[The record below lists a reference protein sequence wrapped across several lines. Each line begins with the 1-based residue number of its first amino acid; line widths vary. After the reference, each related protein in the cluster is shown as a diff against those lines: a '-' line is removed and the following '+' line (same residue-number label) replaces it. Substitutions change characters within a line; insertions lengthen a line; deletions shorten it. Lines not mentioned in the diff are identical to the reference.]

1 MARRCTTEEFIQ
13 KAVSLYGT
21 KYDYSEVNYI
31 NAYTKVIFTCDKGHR
46 YFQMPNSHLKGA
58 VCRECI
64 CKGIKTSDKEIR
76 RNEVKKI
83 IDEYNKKTGNKV
95 VRTTDEF
102 KAKSRAIHGEGSFNY
117 DEVDYY
123 GSREPVW
130 ITCKNGHR
138 FEQTPHSHLS
148 GNGCRECSGR
158 KQYTNETFKHKSIE
172 VHGDVFDYSE
182 VDYKNAYT
190 KVKLTCKKCNTSFL
204 QYPSTNICGKGC
216 KVCIKSLPKPKRE
229 NYNRTPRKAFFI
241 GKPTILYYVKFEEEN
256 IYKIGITSRST
267 RTRFK
272 CDNKPYQIIKE
283 WLFENGEDAL
293 NIEQEYHERF
303 KEFRYITTDFLKF
316 GNTELY
322 FKDVLS
328 LDK

>member
-31 NAYTKVIFTCDKGHR
+31 NAYTKVIVTCDKGHR
-46 YFQMPNSHLKGA
+46 YFQMPNSHLKGS

-64 CKGIKTSDKEIR
+64 GRGTKTTDKEIR

-83 IDEYNKKTGNKV
+83 IDEYNKKVGKSS

-102 KAKSRAIHGEGSFNY
+102 KAKARAIHGEGSFNY
-117 DEVDYY
+117 DEVDYK
-123 GSREPVW
+123 STKEPVW

-138 FEQTPHSHLS
+138 FSQSPRHHIN
-148 GNGCRECSGR
+148 GNGCKECSGK
-158 KQYTNETFKHKSIE
+158 KQYTNETFKQKSIE

-204 QYPSTNICGKGC
+204 QFPTSNICGKGC
-216 KVCIKSLPKPKRE
+216 KVCSMKEVGLKSR
-229 NYNRTPRKAFFI
+229 NTPSKFKFD
-241 GKPTILYYVKFEEEN
+241 GKPTILYYVKFEEES
-256 IYKIGITSRST
+256 IYKIGITTRST
-267 RTRFK
+267 RLRFK
-272 CDNKPYQIIKE
+272 SDNKPYKIIKE
-283 WLFENGEDAL
+283 WLFEDGADAL
-293 NIEQEYHERF
+293 KVEQEYHDQF
-303 KEFRYITTDFLKF
+303 KEFRYITTDFLNG
-316 GNTELY
+316 GNNELY
-322 FKDVLS
+322 IKDVLS